1 MRDDVIP
8 VAGKFLRCL
17 WAYRLDLP
25 RAVFIDGRY
34 SNATLMTILFS
45 RALANVDSPCLLSPI
60 CCGQPVSGTPIRLS
74 NTCHPRRPSGRLASS
89 NNRICLI
96 LGEKI

>member
-34 SNATLMTILFS
+34 SNATLMTILQS
-45 RALANVDSPCLLSPI
+45 GPCQRRL
-60 CCGQPVSGTPIRLS
+60 PVPPLTDMLRSTRVGHTNPLV
-74 NTCHPRRPSGRLASS
+74 
-89 NNRICLI
+89 
-96 LGEKI
+96 